1 MSVEEFNEGTNDSSQ
16 PVEGGEDLD
25 GAFVGAPRK
34 PADKGAIG
42 VLMLLV
48 AFGGGLYFMY
58 LHNGPSSASAAT
70 REQAAAT
77 TTIDEFLK
85 GNGSNNLMEQTL
97 RDTEKVVHEFQPTAT
112 KPPVPVSDLSTNPFR
127 LKAPESGAKEDDSAL
142 RSREQMMAERARIS
156 HEAAAL
162 ELQSVMHG
170 SHSACM
176 VNNSMYHVGDSIGS
190 FQVEEIRTR
199 SVIVKQGSYRF
210 ELTMKR

>member
-1 MSVEEFNEGTNDSSQ
+1 MSVEDFNEETNDSSQ

-25 GAFVGAPRK
+25 GSFVSSRK
-34 PADKGAIG
+34 PADKGALG

-85 GNGSNNLMEQTL
+85 GNGSSNLMEQTL
-97 RDTEKVVHEFQPTAT
+97 RDTEKVVHEFQSTST
-112 KPPVPVSDLSTNPFR
+112 KPQVPVSDLSTNPFR
-127 LKAPESGAKEDDSAL
+127 LKQPENGAKEDDSSA
-142 RSREQMMAERARIS
+142 RARERMLAERSRIS
-156 HEAAAL
+156 HEAASL

-170 SHSACM
+170 SNSACM
-176 VNNSMYHVGDSIGS
+176 VNNAMYHVGDTIGS
-190 FQVEEIRTR
+190 FKVDEIRTR
-199 SVIVKQGSYRF
+199 SVIVKQGPYRF

>member
-1 MSVEEFNEGTNDSSQ
+1 MSVEEFNEETNDSSQ

-25 GAFVGAPRK
+25 GAFVSAPRK

-58 LHNGPSSASAAT
+58 LHNGPASANGAT
-70 REQAAAT
+70 REQAAAA

-85 GNGSNNLMEQTL
+85 GNGSSQLMEQTL
-97 RDTEKVVHEFQPTAT
+97 RDTEKVVREFQSTSI
-112 KPPVPVSDLSTNPFR
+112 KPQVPVSELATNPFR
-127 LKAPESGAKEDDSAL
+127 IKTPEPGAKEDDSAL
-142 RSREQMMAERARIS
+142 RSHEQMMAERARIS

-176 VNNSMYHVGDSIGS
+176 VNNSMYHVGDTIGS
-190 FQVEEIRTR
+190 FQVDEIRTR
-199 SVIVKQGSYRF
+199 SVIVKQGQYRF

>member
-1 MSVEEFNEGTNDSSQ
+1 MSVDDFNEQTNDSSQ
-16 PVEGGEDLD
+16 PAEGGEDLD
-25 GAFVGAPRK
+25 GAFVGASRK
-34 PADKGAIG
+34 PPNKGALG

-85 GNGSNNLMEQTL
+85 GNGSSQLMEQTL
-97 RDTEKVVHEFQPTAT
+97 RDTEKVVHEFQSTSI
-112 KPPVPVSDLSTNPFR
+112 KPQVPISELATNPFR
-127 LKAPESGAKEDDSAL
+127 LKPPESGAKEDDSSL
-142 RSREQMMAERARIS
+142 RSRERMMAERERIS
-156 HEAAAL
+156 HEAAGL

-176 VNNSMYHVGDSIGS
+176 VNNAMYHVGDSIGS

-199 SVIVKQGSYRF
+199 SVIVRQNQYRF